1 MLWKMQED
9 QSYYQKICTFLSGS
23 FCTSLSGK
31 RQVRELSRQDL
42 RKLGDIPKKNRH
54 QTIRLQMEHISML
67 SYIQTKWYQLSPA
80 SFDLAVP
87 PFFQERSFV
96 SQVYL

>member
-1 MLWKMQED
+1 MQED

-42 RKLGDIPKKNRH
+42 RKLGDIPKKID
-54 QTIRLQMEHISML
+54 IRQSDFRW
-67 SYIQTKWYQLSPA
+67 STSACFPVFIQSGINYPPTKT
-80 SFDLAVP
+80 DLRD
-87 PFFQERSFV
+87 EN
-96 SQVYL
+96 